1 MKKTGK
7 FILQEVYTVV
17 EVKNRKG
24 AKVEQGK
31 LKSGIEWISLDFVKK
46 V

>member
-24 AKVEQGK
+24 AKAEWEK
-31 LKSGIEWISLDFVKK
+31 LKSGIGWISLNFVKK